1 MSEEKKAQIKDIIEW
16 IYCIIIAV
24 VLALLVRYYIG
35 TPTIVKQTSMYPTF
49 NNKDRLILNRVYR
62 TCKTT
67 PKRGDIITFEAP
79 SVSYLNGE
87 KADLEHPTAIYN
99 NEPKSLIGKFFYNV
113 VEINKTS
120 YIKRVIG
127 LPGEHV
133 QIKDGKVYINGE
145 QLQEEYLSDDVITDY
160 VQGGQFLDVIVPE
173 NTVFV
178 MGDNRSHSMDS
189 RRLGCIPY
197 SKIEG
202 KIVFRFWPLNVF
214 GKIN

>member
-1 MSEEKKAQIKDIIEW
+1 M
-16 IYCIIIAV
+16 
-24 VLALLVRYYIG
+24 
-35 TPTIVKQTSMYPTF
+35 
-49 NNKDRLILNRVYR
+49 
-62 TCKTT
+62 
-67 PKRGDIITFEAP
+67 
-79 SVSYLNGE
+79 
-87 KADLEHPTAIYN
+87 
-99 NEPKSLIGKFFYNV
+99 
-113 VEINKTS
+113 
-120 YIKRVIG
+120 
-127 LPGEHV
+127 

-145 QLQEEYLSDDVITDY
+145 QLQEEYLSDDVITDD